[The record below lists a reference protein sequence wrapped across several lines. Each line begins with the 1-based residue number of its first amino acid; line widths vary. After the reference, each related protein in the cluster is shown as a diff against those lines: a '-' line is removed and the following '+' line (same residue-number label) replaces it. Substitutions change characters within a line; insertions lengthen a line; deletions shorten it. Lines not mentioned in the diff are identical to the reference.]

1 MSQLIASTYIR
12 KLWITLDSKNIT
24 QTSVTAPSSSRNSDP
39 IPSGRLAMEIATM
52 ETTNVPATKRKR
64 KAGNL
69 CSRPIFIVPVH
80 ADPPAHFFC
89 CPPGQQVLELQW
101 RPHIT
106 NPVKCSDEM
115 ENGFTVH
122 VLGHVVQ
129 SSPDLVLVLFIECR
143 RVCVVNQLTKCAT

>member
-1 MSQLIASTYIR
+1 MEIVRAKTITSTRLAMI
-12 KLWITLDSKNIT
+12 
-24 QTSVTAPSSSRNSDP
+24 SRNNDP

-80 ADPPAHFFC
+80 ADPSAHFFC

-101 RPHIT
+101 
-106 NPVKCSDEM
+106 
-115 ENGFTVH
+115 
-122 VLGHVVQ
+122 
-129 SSPDLVLVLFIECR
+129 
-143 RVCVVNQLTKCAT
+143 